1 MEKSITKSKMGFPQS
16 SVGKESACSAG
27 DPDLIPGLGRSSEEG
42 IGYLLQYSWASL
54 VAQLVKNLPAMRET
68 WIQSLGRE
76 DYPGEGR
83 GYPLQYSGL
92 ENLMDCMVHG
102 VAKSRTWLS
111 DLHFHFQEQNVCV
124 CMWWSFG
131 GGRDRAIGQSQP
143 RHVWKIQCQ
152 LLHKAASC
160 LTQGWTEPD
169 LSLTIRLQGAALGR
183 GHFGK
188 RLLYLPN
195 IPFTSWDLSSLQLIV
210 SDGIT

>member
-1 MEKSITKSKMGFPQS
+1 MEKSITKSKMGFPHS
-16 SVGKESACSAG
+16 SVGKEYTCNAG
-27 DPDLIPGLGRSSEEG
+27 DPGLIPGLGRSPGEG

-54 VAQLVKNLPAMRET
+54 VAQLVKNLPAMQET
-68 WIQSLGRE
+68 WIQSLFRE
-76 DYPGEGR
+76 DYPGEGK
-83 GYPLQYSGL
+83 GYPLQCSGL

-111 DLHFHFQEQNVCV
+111 DLHFHFQEQNMCV
-124 CMWWSFG
+124 FICDGVLEEEETKPQAKVSQGISDRFNASFYT
-131 GGRDRAIGQSQP
+131 RLPLASHRA
-143 RHVWKIQCQ
+143 
-152 LLHKAASC
+152 
-160 LTQGWTEPD
+160 D

-195 IPFTSWDLSSLQLIV
+195 IPFTSWDLSSLQQ